1 MAQRVKN
8 LPTMQKTGVQPLGR
22 EDPLEKK
29 MATHSNSMDRG
40 GWWATVHGVVK
51 SWTRMS
57 DSHIYTHT
65 HRHTRRWEE
74 TGLEREGSL
83 RGSPSAERSPSLAGG
98 WLRWG
103 LLWGWGYQEWGKCG
117 HPTHPDQWGLK
128 RCLYS

>member
-65 HRHTRRWEE
+65 QTHTEVGGDWPGKGRA
-74 TGLEREGSL
+74 TEGVPL
-83 RGSPSAERSPSLAGG
+83 
-98 WLRWG
+98 
-103 LLWGWGYQEWGKCG
+103 C
-117 HPTHPDQWGLK
+117 
-128 RCLYS
+128 